1 MNYLIVMPILTEIFD
16 QSYTFPLGI
25 AYVAASLK
33 QTGRNVI
40 TFNLNYKPGTIKEN
54 LEKVI
59 RENNIDVIATGGLT
73 AQYWQLERILAA
85 AKEIKPS
92 IITWVGGGII
102 TSAPEVAMEALAIA
116 DYGMIGEGEVTICE
130 LAEVAEGTRDP
141 HTVKGLIFREHNT
154 WVTTAPRPEITDLDA
169 LPFPDYEGFSFGELL
184 DKEPTDIYAL
194 NQGRFGMVS
203 FGRSCPFNC
212 TFCFHP
218 SGTKYRKRSIDSVFQ
233 EIDYL
238 IERYHI
244 KNIAVTDELF
254 VRKIEDAEEFCRRI
268 SERGIGFVISLR
280 VDMVNREMLT
290 LLRDSGC
297 LSIGF
302 GLESADN
309 SILTSMK
316 KHISVEQID
325 HALGLCRELGLNCMG
340 NFIFGDQ
347 NETMETAMNTINWW
361 KAHPQYRIALHMIIL
376 YPGSE
381 LYHLAVAKGIIQ
393 DQVEF
398 IKSGCPVT
406 NVSRMNE
413 QEYRSIELMISML
426 NQGRTDRLKNVEV
439 RHTGF
444 GKATLHGDC
453 PYCGGS
459 NTWKGQDVF
468 RSLGNVVCG
477 SCGTPM
483 NVIPADYVG
492 TQSEVNYQK
501 LEGRKIALWPM
512 TNAVAEFL
520 DITPSALK
528 ENTFL
533 IDSSKTKQGALYRG
547 KVVCPP
553 SIIDEERIDT
563 VFVSV
568 TTSIATEIIDELRNK
583 HPSVKHI
590 LFLGDIISEDF
601 REMMQWGET
610 QCPQK

>member
-1 MNYLIVMPILTEIFD
+1 MNYLIVMPILTEIFE

-25 AYVAASLK
+25 AYVSASLK
-33 QTGRNVI
+33 QTGRHVV
-40 TFNLNYKPGTIKEN
+40 TYNLNYKPGTIKEN
-54 LEKVI
+54 LERII
-59 RENNIDVIATGGLT
+59 RREQIDVIATGGLT
-73 AQYWQLERILAA
+73 AQYWQLERILTAA
-85 AKEIKPS
+85 REIKPD

-102 TSAPEVAMEALAIA
+102 TSAPEVAMEALALA

-130 LAEVAEGTRDP
+130 LAEVAEGIRDP
-141 HTVKGLIFREHNT
+141 HTVKGLIFRENGGWT
-154 WVTTAPRPEITDLDA
+154 VTEPRPEIMDLDA

-218 SGTKYRKRSIDSVFQ
+218 SGTRYRKRSIDSVFQ

-238 IERYHI
+238 IERYGI
-244 KNIAVTDELF
+244 RNIAVTDELF
-254 VRKIEDAEEFCRRI
+254 VRKLEDAKEFCRRI
-268 SERGIGFVISLR
+268 SQRGIGFVISLR

-309 SILTSMK
+309 SVLASMK
-316 KHISVEQID
+316 KHITVEQID
-325 HALGLCRELGLNCMG
+325 YALGLCRELGLNCMG

-347 NETMETAMNTINWW
+347 NETVETAMNTINWW

-381 LYHLAVAKGIIQ
+381 MYHLAVAKGIIP

-398 IKSGCPVT
+398 IKRGCPIT
-406 NVSRMNE
+406 NASKMSE
-413 QEYRSIELMISML
+413 QEYRGIELMISML
-426 NQGRTDRLKNVEV
+426 NQGRTDRLEQAEV
-439 RHTGF
+439 AHTGF
-444 GKATLHGDC
+444 GKAALLGRC
-453 PYCGGS
+453 PHCGTR
-459 NTWKGQDVF
+459 NIWKNQDVF
-468 RSLGNVVCG
+468 RSLGNIICG
-477 SCGTPM
+477 GCGASM

-492 TQSEVNYQK
+492 TRSEENYRRLK
-501 LEGRKIALWPM
+501 GHKVGLWPM
-512 TNAVAEFL
+512 TNAIAEFL
-520 DITPSALK
+520 DITPSALE

-547 KVVCPP
+547 KPVCAPD
-553 SIIDEERIDT
+553 ILDKEQIDT
-563 VFVSV
+563 VFVAV
-568 TTSIATEIIDELRNK
+568 TTSIATEIIDELKTK

-590 LFLGDIISEDF
+590 LFLGDIISENF
-601 REMMQWGET
+601 EELMG
-610 QCPQK
+610 

>member
-1 MNYLIVMPILTEIFD
+1 MNYLIVMPILTEIFE
-16 QSYTFPLGI
+16 QSYSFPLGI

-40 TFNLNYKPGTIKEN
+40 TYNLNYKPGTIREN
-54 LEKVI
+54 LERII
-59 RENNIDVIATGGLT
+59 RENDIDVIATGGLT
-73 AQYWQLERILAA
+73 AQYWQLERILVAA
-85 AKEIKPS
+85 REIKPE

-102 TSAPEVAMEALAIA
+102 TSAPEAAMEALAIA
-116 DYGMIGEGEVTICE
+116 DYGMIGEGEITICE
-130 LAEVAEGTRDP
+130 LAEAMEGRRDP
-141 HTVKGLIFREHNT
+141 HTVKGLIFREDGGWT
-154 WVTTAPRPEITDLDA
+154 VTEPRPEIMDLDA

-218 SGTKYRKRSIDSVFQ
+218 SGTRYRKRSIDSVFQ

-238 IERYHI
+238 IEHYHI

-254 VRKIEDAEEFCRRI
+254 VRKIEDAREFCRRI

-309 SILTSMK
+309 SVLASMK
-316 KHISVEQID
+316 KHITVEQID
-325 HALGLCRELGLNCMG
+325 YAMGLCYELGLNCMG

-347 NETMETAMNTINWW
+347 NETLETAMNTINWW

-381 LYHLAVAKGIIQ
+381 LYRLAVARGIIA

-398 IKSGCPVT
+398 IKKGCPVT
-406 NVSRMNE
+406 NVSKMSE
-413 QEYRSIELMISML
+413 QEYRGIELMTSML
-426 NQGRTDRLKNVEV
+426 NQGRTDHLKDVEV
-439 RHTGF
+439 THTGF
-444 GKATLHGDC
+444 GKAALTGNC
-453 PYCGGS
+453 PHCGAR
-459 NTWKGQDVF
+459 NVWKNQDVF
-468 RSLGNVVCG
+468 RSLGNIVCD
-477 SCGTPM
+477 SCGAAM

-492 TQSEVNYQK
+492 TRAEENYQK
-501 LEGRKIALWPM
+501 LHGRKVAIWPM

-520 DITPSALK
+520 DTVPSALG

-547 KVVCPP
+547 KPVCPP
-553 SIIDEERIDT
+553 SILDEEQIDT

-568 TTSIATEIIDELRNK
+568 TTSVATEIIDELK
-583 HPSVKHI
+583 KQHPSVKHI
-590 LFLGDIISEDF
+590 LFLGDIISDQF
-601 REMMQWGET
+601 QEMT
-610 QCPQK
+610 R

>member
-1 MNYLIVMPILTEIFD
+1 MNYLIVMPILTEVFG
-16 QSYTFPLGI
+16 QSYSFPLGI
-25 AYVAASLK
+25 AYVSASLK
-33 QTGRNVI
+33 QSGRNV
-40 TFNLNYKPGTIKEN
+40 TTYNLNYKRGTIKEN

-59 RENNIDVIATGGLT
+59 QERQIDVIATGGLT
-73 AQYWQLERILAA
+73 AQYWQLERILTV
-85 AKEIKPS
+85 AKEIKPE
-92 IITWVGGGII
+92 IIAWVGGGII
-102 TSAPEVAMEALAIA
+102 TSAPEAAMEALAIA
-116 DYGMIGEGEVTICE
+116 DYGMIGEGEITICE
-130 LAEVAEGTRDP
+130 LAEVVEGKREP
-141 HTVKGLIFREHNT
+141 HTVKGLIFRENGGWT
-154 WVTTAPRPEITDLDA
+154 VTEPRPEIMDLDA

-238 IERYHI
+238 IEHYHI

-254 VRKIEDAEEFCRRI
+254 VRKIEDAQEFCRRI

-280 VDMVNREMLT
+280 VDTVNREMLT

-309 SILTSMK
+309 SILASMK
-316 KHISVEQID
+316 KHITVEQID
-325 HALGLCRELGLNCMG
+325 YALGLCRELGLNCIG

-347 NETMETAMNTINWW
+347 NETIETAMNTINWW
-361 KAHPQYRIALHMIIL
+361 RAHPQYRIALHMIIL

-381 LYHLAVAKGIIQ
+381 LYRLAVTKGIIQ

-398 IKSGCPVT
+398 IKKGCPVT
-406 NVSRMNE
+406 NVSKMSE

-439 RHTGF
+439 EHTGF
-444 GKATLHGDC
+444 GKAALTGDC
-453 PYCGGS
+453 PHCGAR
-459 NTWKGQDVF
+459 NVWKNQDVF
-468 RSLGNVVCG
+468 RSLGNIVCD
-477 SCGTPM
+477 SCGTAM
-483 NVIPADYVG
+483 NVIPADYIG
-492 TQSEVNYQK
+492 TRAEENYHK
-501 LEGRKIALWPM
+501 LKKRKIALWPM

-520 DITPSALK
+520 DITPSALG

-533 IDSSKTKQGALYRG
+533 IDSSRTKQGALYRG
-547 KVVCPP
+547 KPVYPP
-553 SIIDEERIDT
+553 SIISEAQIDT
-563 VFVSV
+563 VFVTV
-568 TTSIATEIIDELRNK
+568 TTSVATEIIDELKNK
-583 HPSVKHI
+583 YPSVKHI
-590 LFLGDIISEDF
+590 LFLGDIISDHVQDLTE
-601 REMMQWGET
+601 
-610 QCPQK
+610 

>member
-1 MNYLIVMPILTEIFD
+1 MNYLIVMPILTEVFG
-16 QSYTFPLGI
+16 QSYSFPLGI
-25 AYVAASLK
+25 AYVSASLK
-33 QTGRNVI
+33 QSGRNV
-40 TFNLNYKPGTIKEN
+40 TTYNLNYKRGTIKEN

-59 RENNIDVIATGGLT
+59 QEKQIDVIATGGLT
-73 AQYWQLERILAA
+73 AQYWQLERILTA
-85 AKEIKPS
+85 AKEIKPE

-102 TSAPEVAMEALAIA
+102 TSAPEAAMEALAIA
-116 DYGMIGEGEVTICE
+116 DYGMIGEGEITICE
-130 LAEVAEGTRDP
+130 LAEVVEGKREP
-141 HTVKGLIFREHNT
+141 HTVKGLIFRENGGWT
-154 WVTTAPRPEITDLDA
+154 VTEPRPEIMDLDA

-238 IERYHI
+238 IEHYHI

-254 VRKIEDAEEFCRRI
+254 VRKIEDAQEFCRRI

-280 VDMVNREMLT
+280 VDTVNREMLT

-309 SILTSMK
+309 SILASMK
-316 KHISVEQID
+316 KHITVEQID
-325 HALGLCRELGLNCMG
+325 YALGLCRELGLNCIG

-347 NETMETAMNTINWW
+347 NETIETAMNTINWW
-361 KAHPQYRIALHMIIL
+361 RAHPQYRIALHMIIL

-381 LYHLAVAKGIIQ
+381 LYRLAVTKGIIQ

-398 IKSGCPVT
+398 IKKGCPVT
-406 NVSRMNE
+406 NVSKMSE

-439 RHTGF
+439 EHTGF
-444 GKATLHGDC
+444 GKAALTGDC
-453 PYCGGS
+453 PHCGAR
-459 NTWKGQDVF
+459 NVWKNQDVF
-468 RSLGNVVCG
+468 RSLGNIVCD
-477 SCGTPM
+477 SCGTAM
-483 NVIPADYVG
+483 NVIPADYIG
-492 TQSEVNYQK
+492 TRAEENYHK
-501 LEGRKIALWPM
+501 LKKRKIALWPM

-520 DITPSALK
+520 DITPSALG

-533 IDSSKTKQGALYRG
+533 IDSSRTKQGALYRG
-547 KVVCPP
+547 KPVYPP
-553 SIIDEERIDT
+553 SIISEAQIDT
-563 VFVSV
+563 VFVTV
-568 TTSIATEIIDELRNK
+568 TTSVATEIIDELKNK
-583 HPSVKHI
+583 YPSVKHI
-590 LFLGDIISEDF
+590 LFLGDIISDHVQDLTE
-601 REMMQWGET
+601 
-610 QCPQK
+610 

>member
-16 QSYTFPLGI
+16 QSYSFPLGI

-40 TFNLNYKPGTIKEN
+40 TYNLNYKPGTIKEN

-59 RENNIDVIATGGLT
+59 HENQIDVIATGGLT

-85 AKEIKPS
+85 AREVKPE

-102 TSAPEVAMEALAIA
+102 TSAPEAAMEALSIA
-116 DYGMIGEGEVTICE
+116 DYGMIGEGEATICE
-130 LAEVAEGTRDP
+130 LAEVAEGKRAP
-141 HTVKGLIFREHNT
+141 HTVKGLIFQENGGWT
-154 WVTTAPRPEITDLDA
+154 VTEPRPEIMDLDA

-218 SGTKYRKRSIDSVFQ
+218 SGARYRKRSIDSVFQ

-238 IERYHI
+238 IEHYHI

-254 VRKIEDAEEFCRRI
+254 VRKIEDAREFCRRI
-268 SERGIGFVISLR
+268 SERGIEFVISLR

-316 KHISVEQID
+316 KHITVEQID
-325 HALGLCRELGLNCMG
+325 YAMGLCHELGLNCMG

-347 NETMETAMNTINWW
+347 NETVETAMNTINWW

-381 LYHLAVAKGIIQ
+381 LYRLAVARGIIG

-398 IKSGCPVT
+398 IKKGCPVT
-406 NVSRMNE
+406 NVSKMSK
-413 QEYRSIELMISML
+413 QEYRGIELMTSML
-426 NQGRTDRLKNVEV
+426 NQGRTDRLEDVQVE
-439 RHTGF
+439 HTGF
-444 GKATLHGDC
+444 GKAALTGNC
-453 PYCGGS
+453 PCCGAK
-459 NTWKGQDVF
+459 NIWKNQDVF
-468 RSLGNVVCG
+468 RSLGNIVCD
-477 SCGTPM
+477 SCGAAM
-483 NVIPADYVG
+483 NVIPADYIG
-492 TQSEVNYQK
+492 TRAEENYRKLGKQK
-501 LEGRKIALWPM
+501 VALWPM

-520 DITPSALK
+520 DVVPSALG

-547 KVVCPP
+547 KPVCPP
-553 SIIDEERIDT
+553 SVIDEEQIDT

-568 TTSIATEIIDELRNK
+568 TTSVATEIIDELKNQ

-590 LFLGDIISEDF
+590 LFLGDVISDCF
-601 REMMQWGET
+601 QEMT
-610 QCPQK
+610 Q

>member
-16 QSYTFPLGI
+16 QSYSFPLGI

-33 QTGRNVI
+33 QTGRTVV
-40 TFNLNYKPGTIKEN
+40 TYNLNYKTGTIKEN
-54 LEKVI
+54 LERVI
-59 RENNIDVIATGGLT
+59 QENNIDVIATGGLT
-73 AQYWQLERILAA
+73 AQYWQLERILSA

-102 TSAPEVAMEALAIA
+102 TSAPEMAMEALAVA
-116 DYGMIGEGEVTICE
+116 DYGMIGEGEITICE
-130 LAEVAEGTRDP
+130 LAEVAEGVRDP
-141 HTVKGLIFREHNT
+141 HTVKGLIFRENNRWT
-154 WVTTAPRPEITDLDA
+154 VTEPRPEISDLDA

-218 SGTKYRKRSIDSVFQ
+218 SGTRYRKRSIDSVFQ

-238 IERYHI
+238 IERYQI

-254 VRKIEDAEEFCRRI
+254 VGKIEDAREFCRRI

-309 SILTSMK
+309 SVLASMK
-316 KHISVEQID
+316 KHITVEQID
-325 HALGLCRELGLNCMG
+325 YALGLCHELGLNCMG

-347 NETMETAMNTINWW
+347 NETVETAMNTINWW

-381 LYHLAVAKGIIQ
+381 LYHIAVSKGIIR
-393 DQVEF
+393 DQVDF
-398 IKSGCPVT
+398 IKRGCPVT
-406 NVSRMNE
+406 NVSKMSE

-426 NQGRTDRLKNVEV
+426 NQGRTDRLENAEV
-439 RHTGF
+439 MHTGF
-444 GKATLHGDC
+444 GKASLLGDC
-453 PYCGGS
+453 PHCGVR
-459 NTWKGQDVF
+459 NVWKNQDVF
-468 RSLGNVVCG
+468 RSLGNIVCE
-477 SCGTPM
+477 SCGTAM

-492 TQSEVNYQK
+492 GQSEENYRTLQ
-501 LEGRKIALWPM
+501 GRKIALWPM

-520 DITPSALK
+520 DITPSALE

-547 KVVCPP
+547 KTVYPP
-553 SIIDEERIDT
+553 SIIDEEQIDT
-563 VFVSV
+563 VFVAV
-568 TTSIATEIIDELRNK
+568 TTSVATEIIDELKTK

-590 LFLGDIISEDF
+590 LFLGDIISDHF
-601 REMMQWGET
+601 QEMV
-610 QCPQK
+610 K

>member
-1 MNYLIVMPILTEIFD
+1 MNYLIVMPILTEIFE
-16 QSYTFPLGI
+16 QSYSFPLGI

-40 TFNLNYKPGTIKEN
+40 TYNLNYKPGTIREN
-54 LEKVI
+54 LERVI
-59 RENNIDVIATGGLT
+59 RENDIDVIATGGLT
-73 AQYWQLERILAA
+73 AQYWQLERILVAA
-85 AKEIKPS
+85 REIKPE

-102 TSAPEVAMEALAIA
+102 TSAPEAAMEALAIA
-116 DYGMIGEGEVTICE
+116 DYGMIGEGEITICE
-130 LAEVAEGTRDP
+130 LAEAMEGRRDP
-141 HTVKGLIFREHNT
+141 HTVKGLIFREDGGWT
-154 WVTTAPRPEITDLDA
+154 VTEPRPEIMDLDA

-218 SGTKYRKRSIDSVFQ
+218 SGTRYRKRSIDSVFQ

-238 IERYHI
+238 IGHYHI

-254 VRKIEDAEEFCRRI
+254 VRKIEDAREFCRRI

-309 SILTSMK
+309 SVLASMK
-316 KHISVEQID
+316 KHITVEQID
-325 HALGLCRELGLNCMG
+325 YAMGLCHELGLNCMG

-347 NETMETAMNTINWW
+347 NETLETAMNTINWW

-381 LYHLAVAKGIIQ
+381 LYRLAVARGIIA

-398 IKSGCPVT
+398 IKKGCPVT
-406 NVSRMNE
+406 NVSKMSE
-413 QEYRSIELMISML
+413 QEYRGIELMTSML
-426 NQGRTDRLKNVEV
+426 NQGRTDHLKDVEV
-439 RHTGF
+439 THTGF
-444 GKATLHGDC
+444 GKVALTGNC
-453 PYCGGS
+453 PHCGAR
-459 NTWKGQDVF
+459 NVWKNQDVF
-468 RSLGNVVCG
+468 RSLGNIVCD
-477 SCGTPM
+477 SCGAAM

-492 TQSEVNYQK
+492 TRAEENYQK
-501 LEGRKIALWPM
+501 LHGRKVAIWPM

-520 DITPSALK
+520 DAVPSALG

-547 KVVCPP
+547 KPVCPP
-553 SIIDEERIDT
+553 SILDEEQIDT

-568 TTSIATEIIDELRNK
+568 TTSVATEIIDELK
-583 HPSVKHI
+583 KQHPSVKHI
-590 LFLGDIISEDF
+590 LFLGDIISDRF
-601 REMMQWGET
+601 QEMT
-610 QCPQK
+610 R

>member
-16 QSYTFPLGI
+16 QSYSFPLGI

-40 TFNLNYKPGTIKEN
+40 TYNLNYKPGTIKEN

-59 RENNIDVIATGGLT
+59 HENQIDVIATGGLT

-85 AKEIKPS
+85 AREVKPE

-102 TSAPEVAMEALAIA
+102 TSAPEAAMEALSIA
-116 DYGMIGEGEVTICE
+116 DYGMIGEGEATICE
-130 LAEVAEGTRDP
+130 LAEVAEGKRAP
-141 HTVKGLIFREHNT
+141 HTVKGLIFQENGGWT
-154 WVTTAPRPEITDLDA
+154 VTEPRPEIMDLDA

-218 SGTKYRKRSIDSVFQ
+218 SGARYRKRSIDSVFQ

-238 IERYHI
+238 IEHYHI

-254 VRKIEDAEEFCRRI
+254 VRKIEDAREFCRRI

-316 KHISVEQID
+316 KHITVEQID
-325 HALGLCRELGLNCMG
+325 YAMGLCHELGLNCMG

-347 NETMETAMNTINWW
+347 NETVETAMNTVNWW

-381 LYHLAVAKGIIQ
+381 LYRLAVARGIIG

-398 IKSGCPVT
+398 IKKGCPVT
-406 NVSRMNE
+406 NVSKMSE
-413 QEYRSIELMISML
+413 QEYRGIELMTSML
-426 NQGRTDRLKNVEV
+426 NQGRTDRLEDVQVE
-439 RHTGF
+439 HTGF
-444 GKATLHGDC
+444 GKAALTGNC
-453 PYCGGS
+453 PCCGAK
-459 NTWKGQDVF
+459 NIWKNQDVF
-468 RSLGNVVCG
+468 RSLGNIVCD
-477 SCGTPM
+477 SCGAAM
-483 NVIPADYVG
+483 NVIPADYIG
-492 TQSEVNYQK
+492 TRAEENYRKLGKQK
-501 LEGRKIALWPM
+501 VALWSM

-520 DITPSALK
+520 DVVPSALG

-547 KVVCPP
+547 KPVCPP
-553 SIIDEERIDT
+553 SVIDEEQIDT

-568 TTSIATEIIDELRNK
+568 TTSVATEIIDELKNQ

-590 LFLGDIISEDF
+590 LFLGDVISDCF
-601 REMMQWGET
+601 QEMT
-610 QCPQK
+610 Q

>member
-16 QSYTFPLGI
+16 QAYSFPLGI
-25 AYVAASLK
+25 AYVSSSLK
-33 QTGRNVI
+33 QTGRNVV
-40 TFNLNYKPGTIKEN
+40 TYNLNYKPGTIKEN

-59 RENNIDVIATGGLT
+59 LENGIDVIATGGLT
-73 AQYWQLERILAA
+73 AQFWQLERILKAA
-85 AKEIKPS
+85 REIKPD

-102 TSAPEVAMEALAIA
+102 TSAPEAAMEALSIA
-116 DYGMIGEGEVTICE
+116 DYGMIGEGEITICE
-130 LAEVAEGTRDP
+130 LADAVEGLRDP
-141 HTVKGLIFREHNT
+141 HSVKGIIFRENGAWT
-154 WVTTAPRPEITDLDA
+154 ITAPRPEIMDLDA

-238 IERYHI
+238 IEKYDI

-254 VRKIEDAEEFCRRI
+254 VRKLEDAREFCRRI
-268 SERGIGFVISLR
+268 SERGIGYVISLR
-280 VDMVNREMLT
+280 VDMVSREMLT

-309 SILTSMK
+309 SVLASMK
-316 KHISVEQID
+316 KHITVEQID
-325 HALGLCRELGLNCMG
+325 HAMGLCRELGLNCMG

-381 LYHLAVAKGIIQ
+381 LYRLAVNKGIIQ
-393 DQVEF
+393 DEVAF
-398 IKSGCPVT
+398 IKNGCPVT
-406 NVSRMNE
+406 NISKMSE
-413 QEYRSIELMISML
+413 EEYRSVELMISMM
-426 NQGRTDRLKNVEV
+426 NQGRTDHLKDALVE
-439 RHTGF
+439 HTGF
-444 GKATLHGDC
+444 GKAALHGRC
-453 PYCGGS
+453 PHCGAG
-459 NTWKGQDVF
+459 NTWKNQDVF
-468 RSLGNVVCG
+468 RSLGNIVCAG
-477 SCGTPM
+477 CGAVM

-492 TQSEVNYQK
+492 TLAEENYHK
-501 LEGRKIALWPM
+501 LGSRKVALWPM
-512 TNAVAEFL
+512 TSAVTEFL
-520 DITPSALK
+520 DITPSALS
-528 ENTFL
+528 ENTYL
-533 IDSSKTKQGALYRG
+533 IDSSKSKQGALYRG
-547 KVVCPP
+547 KRIFSPQV
-553 SIIDEERIDT
+553 IDEEQIDT

-568 TTSIATEIIDELRNK
+568 TTSIATEIIDELRTK
-583 HPSVKHI
+583 HPCVKHI
-590 LFLGDIISEDF
+590 LFLGDII
-601 REMMQWGET
+601 GEHFE
-610 QCPQK
+610 KMVE